1 MRHNQVLKC
10 LAAVTE
16 VKRIATYAM
25 LFRIPSTTQ
34 AVLFTWEG
42 QKVQGKLPSSTRA
55 VHLKGA
61 WYWKMLDDVGQQ
73 LIFLHK
79 IVSISQRLDLVLWSR
94 TLHTVYF
101 IN

>member
-1 MRHNQVLKC
+1 M
-10 LAAVTE
+10 TE

-61 WYWKMLDDVGQQ
+61 WYWKMLADVGQQ